1 MLLVF
6 ILAFAEVV
14 AADAARFLDTQVGN
28 AAAGTGDGL
37 AAGHHA
43 HGHAG
48 HDQQHHDK
56 NQKPDNHR
64 NLHWPVHG
72 PRSVLNHDGTLCL
85 WCRLS
90 SARMWRQ
97 GAVGAGKRTS
107 KAGVV
112 RV

>member
-14 AADAARFLDTQVGN
+14 AADAARFLDTQVGDT
-28 AAAGTGDGL
+28 AAGARDGL

-64 NLHWPVHG
+64 NLHRPVCG
-72 PRSVLNHDGTLCL
+72 PGSVLNHEGTLRPL
-85 WCRLS
+85 RAF

-97 GAVGAGKRTS
+97 GAVGTGKRAS